1 MAQDRIRSLDT
12 YTQLASGDPGYIAP
26 SAVFFAVDSA
36 EFAALPKK
44 QSIEDYLSTTHVEKS
59 RETGLASRS
68 IAVTFGAAFTG
79 VPITNTLRVYR
90 ITAVVTGKYRFQDV
104 LWYHATATP
113 VTATGFELEIETSE
127 SLTGIILEYEFTQ
140 S

>member
-1 MAQDRIRSLDT
+1 MTQKRIRSLDT

-26 SAVFFAVDSA
+26 SAVFLAVDSA
-36 EFAALPKK
+36 SFAEESKK
-44 QSIEDYLSTTHVEKS
+44 QAIEDYLSTTHVEKA

-79 VPITNTLRVYR
+79 VPVTVALRVYR
-90 ITAVVTGKYRFQDV
+90 ITAVVSGKYRFQDV
-104 LWYHATATP
+104 SWYHATATP

-127 SLTGIILEYEFTQ
+127 SLTGIILEYHFI
-140 S
+140 